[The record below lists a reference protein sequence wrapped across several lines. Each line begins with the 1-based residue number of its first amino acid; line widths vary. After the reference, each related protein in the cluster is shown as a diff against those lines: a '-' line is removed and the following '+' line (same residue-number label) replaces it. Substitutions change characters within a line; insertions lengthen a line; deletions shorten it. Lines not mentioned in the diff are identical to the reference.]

1 MLFRECKPSCLK
13 CISSYYANCHFRRT
27 PLQILPSTAL
37 PRKTLGLRRT
47 SLRLRLWLRS
57 PGEHWDFAGRAA
69 SARFPPSGTMRHDF
83 AVTPTLSRATWKWM
97 VSRLGADAKISHEF
111 TLRARCH
118 ELARIFLLP
127 FVKIRVI
134 RGRKL
139 RSALERETTWKC
151 DG

>member
-1 MLFRECKPSCLK
+1 MLREGE
-13 CISSYYANCHFRRT
+13 
-27 PLQILPSTAL
+27 TA
-37 PRKTLGLRRT
+37 GM
-47 SLRLRLWLRS
+47 
-57 PGEHWDFAGRAA
+57 
-69 SARFPPSGTMRHDF
+69 FPPSGTMRHDF

-111 TLRARCH
+111 SLRARCH

-151 DG
+151 DGQKCGACGQPFAPYPIRPLGRTVGEKEHGDRDGKAGFT